1 MIEEVLKNVGETDQG
16 ITTDI
21 DGLKKILFR
30 RFMKGFQALRIIC
43 KSYGVD
49 EPVQDLTVLRHLDL

>member
-1 MIEEVLKNVGETDQG
+1 MEEVLKSIGETDQG

-21 DGLKKILFR
+21 DRLKKILFR
-30 RFMKGFQALRIIC
+30 RFMKGFPALGIIC

-49 EPVQDLTVLRHLDL
+49 ESMQDLTVLCHLDL